1 MDKKKFV
8 SAVIFW
14 EKIFI
19 FLLALALVGY
29 FSIAF
34 MQWGDVFKDFFLFKG
49 DIESY
54 IYLTVFLLIVSFI
67 LRSLLIWMWRLEF
80 KEEYKAA
87 RRRRRRR

>member
-34 MQWGDVFKDFFLFKG
+34 MQWGDVFKELFLFKG

-54 IYLTVFLLIVSFI
+54 IYLTVFLLIISFV

-87 RRRRRRR
+87 RRRRRR